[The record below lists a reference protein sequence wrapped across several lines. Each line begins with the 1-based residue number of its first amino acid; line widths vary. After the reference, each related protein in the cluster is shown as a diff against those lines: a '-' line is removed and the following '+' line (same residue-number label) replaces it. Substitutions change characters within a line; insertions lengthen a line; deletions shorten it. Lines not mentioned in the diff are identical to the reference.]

1 MEAQD
6 QLTSQREVQ
15 GLEVLRRMQ
24 QDGSGQSHAAQQPGV
39 SVRQVKRLGHRRLQA
54 LADGGIPGVPAESRR
69 SACGARPAGPAQRV
83 RQSGKHGVQFGP
95 PGFLAE
101 HPCGKPACLVPG
113 EHQPCAIGQG
123 PAGGGAADIR
133 AEAGRRCDCVTV
145 RVWVQGRAAARDRW
159 REPARYA
166 SAAVS
171 ANLPGEGGASAPGPR
186 LAQWSDRPWTIKSA
200 PAPFMGPPPSSEP
213 LLS

>member
-1 MEAQD
+1 VEAQD
-6 QLTSQREVQ
+6 QLMSQREVQ

-24 QDGSGQSHAAQQPGV
+24 QDGSGQSRAAQQPGV
-39 SVRQVKRLGHRRLQA
+39 SVHQVKRLGHRRLQA

-83 RQSGKHGVQFGP
+83 RQPGKHGVQFGL

-123 PAGGGAADIR
+123 PGGGGAADIR

-145 RVWVQGRAAARDRW
+145 RVWVQGRAA
-159 REPARYA
+159 
-166 SAAVS
+166 VS
-171 ANLPGEGGASAPGPR
+171 AHLPFEGGACAPGPR